1 MELQKYLLKTECF
14 KLSLKLCNCQH
25 YLQDQMTAFYFNIQ
39 KLGST
44 FTLDYDSM
52 YMYAMSIF

>member
-1 MELQKYLLKTECF
+1 
-14 KLSLKLCNCQH
+14 
-25 YLQDQMTAFYFNIQ
+25 MTAFYFNIQ

-52 YMYAMSIF
+52 YMYVMSIFLARVSGKQNLKDID

>member
-1 MELQKYLLKTECF
+1 
-14 KLSLKLCNCQH
+14 
-25 YLQDQMTAFYFNIQ
+25 MTAFYFNIQ